1 MKRLCQS
8 KEAAGVRQR
17 PSNISLGFVLYQN
30 DRFFRSRRYKR
41 QRATIRVLSA
51 TVGGQDHSLMP
62 DHVEIMFRP
71 TVRKTA
77 AVNKLHLG
85 FLFVFSGLGTCWAL
99 WLPSAR
105 RTCVQLLVG
114 LSVWWLVECFAGCW
128 FYCQLLVWWLLNKI
142 LDRGRVLA
150 QKNPIYFWCGAK

>member
-1 MKRLCQS
+1 MCRFPAIENWNVCQS
-8 KEAAGVRQR
+8 KEAAGVRQK
-17 PSNISLGFVLYQN
+17 PSNVSLGFVLYQN

-71 TVRKTA
+71 TVRKPA

-85 FLFVFSGLGTCWAL
+85 FLFVFLASLHVEPCGSLQQRGPVSSCRL
-99 WLPSAR
+99 ICRFDGWLN
-105 RTCVQLLVG
+105 VLLVVG
-114 LSVWWLVECFAGCW
+114 FIISCFVGCW
-128 FYCQLLVWWLLNKI
+128 IDGC
-142 LDRGRVLA
+142 
-150 QKNPIYFWCGAK
+150 